1 MVSENG
7 IRQEKLIK
15 FTNRSRSL
23 KKSSSVKKQK
33 RIKRKNIKS
42 ITTHKIDSNS
52 SNSAYDTESFVEG
65 TYMINDIKNDDINS
79 DNADK
84 KILTKID

>member
-7 IRQEKLIK
+7 NRQEKLIK

-42 ITTHKIDSNS
+42 ITTAVTVHMTQNHLWK
-52 SNSAYDTESFVEG
+52 AHTG
-65 TYMINDIKNDDINS
+65 LMI
-79 DNADK
+79 
-84 KILTKID
+84 

>member
-23 KKSSSVKKQK
+23 KKKQQRKEAKKNK
-33 RIKRKNIKS
+33 KKNIKS
-42 ITTHKIDSNS
+42 ITTAVTVHMTQNHLWK
-52 SNSAYDTESFVEG
+52 AHTG
-65 TYMINDIKNDDINS
+65 LMI
-79 DNADK
+79 
-84 KILTKID
+84 